1 MWDPDKSSIEEISR
15 PFRTGANTT
24 AADAVQTAIKMVVL
38 ERLKALFPSTMNQQT
53 EVMAPMIAEEVFTW
67 ACPEAGDFE
76 IQCTPDSPAR
86 SGYRKLPILHTPTT
100 DAERLETYKTA
111 TDVQGHKGN
120 RKFFKRVGAISKATL
135 WQALSLTG
143 NSPDPFLSD
152 TKGRSSGPGGGATT
166 LVSADAVESAER
178 AFTMGVKRLVIAALE
193 NQLFQERLRE
203 ARARSD
209 FPGPDA
215 LTVAMD
221 MGDFMTGISTEMIK
235 LL

>member
-1 MWDPDKSSIEEISR
+1 MASTTTPTRSPFSALLPAESAPVESRPAAAATAPVWDPDKSSIEEIAR
-15 PFRTGANTT
+15 PFRTGSNAT
-24 AADAVQTAIKMVVL
+24 AANAVQTAIKMVVL

-135 WQALSLTG
+135 WHALSLTG
-143 NSPDPFLSD
+143 NSPDPLPGLDVD
-152 TKGRSSGPGGGATT
+152 TYGCNGS
-166 LVSADAVESAER
+166 ESCR
-178 AFTMGVKRLVIAALE
+178 
-193 NQLFQERLRE
+193 
-203 ARARSD
+203 
-209 FPGPDA
+209 P
-215 LTVAMD
+215 
-221 MGDFMTGISTEMIK
+221 
-235 LL
+235 